1 MSSPSLSNKYEN
13 MLANIGGDKL
23 LDSGIVELPG
33 ITIDKQL
40 QFDQHICNVCMKA
53 QRKLIVLMGIG
64 KYLDFNMLRI
74 LFNHCL
80 SLNLNFVH

>member
-1 MSSPSLSNKYEN
+1 